1 MSDKTI
7 QMDNKTTISSNESN
21 GNRLV
26 LLALE
31 KAEDQ
36 KSDDFYDQT
45 SEPGSLQ
52 IEELGKHSQLVETRS
67 NRSSVISK
75 TSSARRV
82 HYLKIKPLKKQ
93 EEMQARQETLRRED
107 KESEKLVS
115 KKRLPAKLE

>member
-1 MSDKTI
+1 
-7 QMDNKTTISSNESN
+7 MDNKTTISSNESY

-36 KSDDFYDQT
+36 KSDEFYDQT

-93 EEMQARQETLRRED
+93 EEMQARQETLRREV